1 MRLVYLASHPIQY
14 HSPLF
19 RALARQCD
27 FEAWFAHR
35 QDAAG
40 QSAAGYGTAF
50 EWDVELLGGY
60 RHRFLHNVAG
70 KPSVGRFNG
79 CNTPEVADWLTQT
92 RPQALVVGGWNL
104 RSYWQ
109 AIAAAKR
116 LRIPVFARSDSQSQ
130 PGDGR
135 WRRLLRQIVHRPL
148 LRSLDGFLA
157 AGVHANAYLRTLGV
171 PSRRIHV
178 VPHTVDV
185 ARFAAGVPLRAAT
198 REALDAG
205 ERLAVLFV
213 GRLVLGKRVD
223 MLIEAV
229 RGLSRHNVVL
239 WIVGDGPQR
248 AVLQAQAAK
257 AGIAVGFLGFRNQTE
272 LPALYAAADL
282 LVLPS
287 DSETWG
293 LVVNEALAAGCNALV
308 SPAVGCGPDLSAF
321 GPAVLVCGPGVEG
334 LRSGLCDMLSGAD
347 PAARSVARAAAVA
360 AFAPDEAAR
369 RLLCAVGCDVAAK
382 P

>member
-1 MRLVYLASHPIQY
+1 MKLVYLASHPIQY
-14 HSPLF
+14 HAPLF

-60 RHRFLHNVAG
+60 RHRFLPNVAA
-70 KPSVGRFNG
+70 KPSVGSFDG
-79 CNTPEVADWLTQT
+79 CNTPEVADWLAHT

-116 LRIPVFARSDSQSQ
+116 LRIAVFARSDSRSL

-157 AGVHANAYLRTLGV
+157 AGEHANTYLRALGI
-171 PSRRIHV
+171 PSRRIHI

-185 ARFAAGVPLRAAT
+185 ARFAAGIPLRAAT
-198 REALDAG
+198 RTALEAGD
-205 ERLAVLFV
+205 RRVVLFV

-223 MLIEAV
+223 MLIEAL
-229 RGLSRHNVVL
+229 RGMSGHNVVL
-239 WIVGDGPQR
+239 WIVGDGPQS
-248 AVLQAQAAK
+248 AVLQAQAAT
-257 AGIAVGFLGFRNQTE
+257 AGIAVRFLGFRNQSE
-272 LPALYAAADL
+272 LPAVYAAADL

-308 SPAVGCGPDLSAF
+308 RPAVGCGPDLSAF
-321 GPAVLVCGPGVEG
+321 GPAVSVCGPGVEDLRAG
-334 LRSGLCDMLSGAD
+334 LLDMLTRSD
-347 PAARSVARAAAVA
+347 TAATSAARAAAVA
-360 AFAPDEAAR
+360 AFAPDESAR
-369 RLLCAVGCDVAAK
+369 RLLCAVDCDVAAR